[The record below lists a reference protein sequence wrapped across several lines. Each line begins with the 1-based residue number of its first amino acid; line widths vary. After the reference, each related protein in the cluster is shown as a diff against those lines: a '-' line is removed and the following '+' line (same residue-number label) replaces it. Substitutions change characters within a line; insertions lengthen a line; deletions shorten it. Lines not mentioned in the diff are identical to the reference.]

1 MNKMVNPDTDQDS
14 QSVRTLPDI
23 TRSSAADIQSTLD
36 WVGMAGIAL
45 PLLLNDRDQGV
56 VRCDA
61 SVQTYVNIT
70 DPATKGIHM
79 SRLYLLLQERCAD
92 QPLTPKLLTE
102 LMLEQCESQ
111 EGISDAV
118 SLHLSFDLV
127 LNRPALKSENSGWK
141 AYPVE
146 IEAELRN
153 GDVEIDLKLSVPYS
167 STCPCSASLSR
178 QLLEEAL
185 QQDFADQTN
194 ISKAQLSEWLLSE
207 RGSVATPHSQRSW
220 AYLKLWLDN
229 RAENEAF
236 PFVQLI
242 DCVEAALQ
250 TPVQTAV
257 KREDE
262 QAFAELN
269 GSNLMFCEDA
279 ARRVRSVLMQQDALI
294 RDFWLKVSHEESLHA
309 HNAVAITTRGLAGG
323 FTPQL
328 CW

>member
-1 MNKMVNPDTDQDS
+1 MNKMVNPNAEQDA
-14 QSVRTLPDI
+14 QSVRTLPDVA
-23 TRSSAADIQSTLD
+23 RSSAAAVQSTLD

-45 PLLLNDRDQGV
+45 PITLNDQDQGRV
-56 VRCDA
+56 HCDT
-61 SVQTYVNIT
+61 SVQTFVNIT

-79 SRLYLLLQERCAD
+79 SRLYLLLQERCAE
-92 QPLTPKLLTE
+92 QPLTPKLLSD
-102 LMLEQCESQ
+102 LMLAQCESQ
-111 EGISDAV
+111 NGISDAV
-118 SLHLSFDLV
+118 RLHLSFDLL
-127 LNRPALKSENSGWK
+127 LNRPALRSEYSGWK

-146 IEAELRN
+146 IDVELR
-153 GDVEIDLKLSVPYS
+153 GSEVEIDLKLSVPYS

-185 QQDFADQTN
+185 QQDFADQTSL
-194 ISKAQLSEWLLSE
+194 SKTQISEWLLSE

-220 AYLKLWLDN
+220 AYLKLRLDCRSETGSFPLVHLIN
-229 RAENEAF
+229 GVEN
-236 PFVQLI
+236 
-242 DCVEAALQ
+242 ALQ

-262 QAFAELN
+262 QAFAALN
-269 GSNLMFCEDA
+269 GQNLMFCEDA
-279 ARRVRSVLMQQDALI
+279 ARRIRAVLMDETLV

-328 CW
+328 SW

>member
-1 MNKMVNPDTDQDS
+1 MNKMVNPNAEKGA

-23 TRSSAADIQSTLD
+23 TRSSAASVQSTLD

-45 PLLLNDRDQGV
+45 PLQLSDRHQGV

-61 SVQTYVNIT
+61 SVQTFVNIT

-92 QPLTPKLLTE
+92 QPLTPKQLAE

-111 EGISDAV
+111 QGISDAV
-118 SLHLSFDLV
+118 SLHLSFDLL
-127 LNRPALKSENSGWK
+127 LNRPALKSDNTGWK
-141 AYPVE
+141 AYPIE
-146 IEAELRN
+146 IEAELRG

-185 QQDFADQTN
+185 QQDFADETTL
-194 ISKAQLSEWLLSE
+194 SKAQISEWLLSD

-220 AYLKLWLDN
+220 AYLKLWLDT
-229 RAENEAF
+229 RSEDDAF

-242 DCVEAALQ
+242 DRVEQALQ

-279 ARRVRSVLMQQDALI
+279 ARRVRAALMDESLA

-328 CW
+328 SW

>member
-1 MNKMVNPDTDQDS
+1 MNKMVNPRGGDES
-14 QSVRTLPDI
+14 QPVRTLPDI
-23 TRSSAADIQSTLD
+23 TRSTNASVQSTLD

-45 PLLLNDRDQGV
+45 PVALKDRDQGILL
-56 VRCDA
+56 CDTR
-61 SVQTYVNIT
+61 VQTYVNIT

-79 SRLYLLLQERCAD
+79 SRLYLLLQERCAEN
-92 QPLTPKLLTE
+92 PLTPSVLSD
-102 LMLEQCESQ
+102 LMRSQCESQ
-111 EGISDAV
+111 NGISDAV
-118 SLHLSFDLV
+118 RLHLSFDYL
-127 LNRPALKSENSGWK
+127 LNRPALKSEYAGWK

-146 IEAELRN
+146 IDAELRD
-153 GDVEIDLKLSVPYS
+153 GRVIIDLKLSVPYS

-178 QLLEEAL
+178 QILEQAL
-185 QQDFADQTN
+185 QQDFAGETTL
-194 ISKAQLSEWLLSE
+194 SKVQISEWLLSE

-220 AYLKLWLDN
+220 AYLKVRLDSQS
-229 RAENEAF
+229 ADDAF
-236 PFVQLI
+236 PLVHLI
-242 DCVEAALQ
+242 NVVESALQ

-279 ARRVRSVLMQQDALI
+279 ARRIRGALMQEELI

-309 HNAVAITTRGLAGG
+309 HNAVAIITRGLAGG

-328 CW
+328 NA